1 MQNLFNPKMEI
12 TMNTSKKFTPK
23 EDPAPVARKEVKKL
37 TIRITDPDALKAAYP
52 QIMEE
57 RTVVIKTP
65 NKKLLRP
72 IVNALYAIGQQVPGV
87 NAYYASEEEEKQN
100 SENSED

>member
-1 MQNLFNPKMEI
+1 MVNNKSQTHILHPNPEI
-12 TMNTSKKFTPK
+12 ANEPLVL
-23 EDPAPVARKEVKKL
+23 PRKEVKKL
-37 TIRITDPDALKAAYP
+37 TIKIVDPDALKAAYP

-87 NAYYASEEEEKQN
+87 NAYYASDEEAKATEE
-100 SENSED
+100 SED